1 MRDFRFCRSLVSP
14 APGEGSAAVAGT
26 ARVSLQEVLCR
37 VIQRAVFAG
46 VRSAGFAYLRAREP
60 GVGPV
65 SRGLRFCRWLA
76 ARLSAAVPQLRRV
89 RLGWIFREPFPALP
103 GQLHLLESTARGCPW
118 RRLVSAGFD
127 RQAFFAE
134 LFRGRACGW
143 RERVGFSLVFPAGL
157 LCGWRWGQR
166 HQGQPCRLHPEEG
179 PGGRRG
185 PRGSFLRLG
194 LCTVIA
200 GWQLLLI
207 SRVAPGGLCEVCH
220 PMRWGSLRTVLR
232 GTSGALV
239 RWVEACQGWLAG
251 PDGPEAFSFSS

>member
-1 MRDFRFCRSLVSP
+1 LPRH
-14 APGEGSAAVAGT
+14 SA
-26 ARVSLQEVLCR
+26 S
-37 VIQRAVFAG
+37 
-46 VRSAGFAYLRAREP
+46 
-60 GVGPV
+60 
-65 SRGLRFCRWLA
+65 GLRWR
-76 ARLSAAVPQLRRV
+76 PQRRV
-89 RLGWIFREPFPALP
+89 RLFEGSRAWRRTCVAGPPVLPVAGRPALGGGP
-103 GQLHLLESTARGCPW
+103 AVAAGEAWVDLQGAFSCATRPAPLLESTARGCPW

-200 GWQLLLI
+200 GWQLHLI